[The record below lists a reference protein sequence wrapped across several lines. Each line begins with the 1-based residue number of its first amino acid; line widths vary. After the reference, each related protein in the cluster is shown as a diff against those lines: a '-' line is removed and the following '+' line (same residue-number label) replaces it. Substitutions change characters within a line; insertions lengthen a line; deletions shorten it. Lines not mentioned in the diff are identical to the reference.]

1 MERYKNFVRIEQ
13 MKENIRS
20 GRNEEALELAE
31 MLDPSKV
38 RNSSDINIMADLYLE
53 SGMLSKAGDC
63 LMELYSRKKTRSVLM
78 QLINLM
84 IRLKR
89 VNEAEKYYREF
100 KSLAPSDFYNHIF
113 RYNIDKIEGKPY
125 DVLIS
130 SLEKLKSAEYIDSWA
145 YELAKLY
152 HKSGDKD
159 KCVAECNDIEIWF
172 GDGEYVERARTLKA
186 YYTGEIDLSRNP
198 VLSQIPGVTAEK
210 KSEKPN
216 PVEKAAEETEAT
228 EEVRQDSIRD
238 AEDEATGDEVLE
250 IISEAVGDTD
260 DNPEDSEM
268 IKIDA
273 QTEAVE
279 EVQEEVLQD
288 EESQD
293 EASQDEEL
301 QDEAPQDEE
310 SQDEAPQ
317 DEELQDVELQDVAPQ
332 DEELQNEA
340 PQDVES
346 QDEELQDE
354 EPQEVELQDAAS
366 QDVKPQDVEPQDA
379 ESQDADSRDVKLQN
393 ETTSVEYSAE
403 SNKEEMTLDD
413 FDDYEIELAAEVLA
427 EIDGVEVADYSK
439 AVEEVP
445 TESTPEEPATAD
457 TPAESMPEE
466 SETEQEPEEVEI
478 GVPEIVTHDFKGIK
492 NTEIPADSLLAKFL
506 EKHGAKLEDYFGFF
520 AFQSDVRAQ
529 IIKNVEILL
538 KPQIKNLSLVVSGER
553 NSGVKGIVKGTTK
566 ILYQSGFLSGQQ
578 VAFTDADKI
587 NSMKLEEK
595 TGVLLGC
602 CLAIN
607 RAGSLSASSAR
618 QLIEFNEKHAGKTAI
633 VLSDYRSEI
642 NKLLRDNRE
651 LNSVF
656 PLRIHIPAFD
666 IADLEDLVFF
676 KLDQDGY
683 RIDKGAY
690 DIIMK
695 ELRRIAREAKEGSLA
710 ETDKYIGN
718 ILDKVETRR
727 AQKFLSGN
735 FAQEIDEYEDVITK
749 ADVIS

>member
-268 IKIDA
+268 IKTDA

-279 EVQEEVLQD
+279 EVQEEAQEEVL
-288 EESQD
+288 
-293 EASQDEEL
+293 
-301 QDEAPQDEE
+301 QDEE

-317 DEELQDVELQDVAPQ
+317 DEELQDEEPQDEELQDEAPQ
-332 DEELQNEA
+332 DEELQNEESQDEAPQDEA
-340 PQDVES
+340 PQDV
-346 QDEELQDE
+346 
-354 EPQEVELQDAAS
+354 A
-366 QDVKPQDVEPQDA
+366 PQDVA
-379 ESQDADSRDVKLQN
+379 LQN

-403 SNKEEMTLDD
+403 SNEEEMTLDD

-439 AVEEVP
+439 AVEEV
-445 TESTPEEPATAD
+445 TAESMPEEPATAD

-735 FAQEIDEYEDVITK
+735 FTQEIDEYEDVITK
-749 ADVIS
+749 ADVIA

>member
-216 PVEKAAEETEAT
+216 PVEKAAEETEAA

-260 DNPEDSEM
+260 DNPEDSEV
-268 IKIDA
+268 IKTDA

-279 EVQEEVLQD
+279 EVQEEAQEDVLQG
-288 EESQD
+288 
-293 EASQDEEL
+293 
-301 QDEAPQDEE
+301 EE

-317 DEELQDVELQDVAPQ
+317 DEELRDEAPQ
-332 DEELQNEA
+332 DEELQNEAPQDEELQDEAPQGVESQDVELQNEA

-354 EPQEVELQDAAS
+354 A
-366 QDVKPQDVEPQDA
+366 PQDVE
-379 ESQDADSRDVKLQN
+379 SQDAAPKDVALQN

-403 SNKEEMTLDD
+403 SNEEEMTLDD

-445 TESTPEEPATAD
+445 AESMPEEPATADTPAESMPEEPATAD

-735 FAQEIDEYEDVITK
+735 FTQEIDEYEDVITK